1 MHIYK
6 PLTILILPHD
16 FRIYLKYTVSTP
28 KNKTTS
34 FYFSISHLHILFFLN
49 FTAIKIR
56 IEYG

>member
-1 MHIYK
+1 MHIHK
-6 PLTILILPHD
+6 PLTTFSLPHD
-16 FRIYLKYTVSTP
+16 FRISLKYTVSTQ

-34 FYFSISHLHILFFLN
+34 FYFSINHLHILFFLN